1 MARKNNVSV
10 DIDDDEVRRLLEQME
25 TKEIQKAARMGMRKT
40 LLIVRRGVQKE
51 LRSRIK
57 DERPSR
63 RVKTKSGYVTY
74 GYLYKDVKIG
84 VYRRHFGGNISLLS
98 KRGKQNRSHVLRFL
112 NQGTKIREKRGSI
125 AGWHFFEAGVNAT
138 KDKAIAE
145 AKKNL
150 DQAIAKVYKKNRS

>member
-1 MARKNNVSV
+1 MARKSNVSV
-10 DIDDDEVRRLLEQME
+10 DINDEEVRRMLDLMDV
-25 TKEIQKAARMGMRKT
+25 KEIQKAAKMGMRRT
-40 LLIVRRGVQKE
+40 LLIIRRGVQKE

-84 VYRRHFGGNISLLS
+84 MYRRQFGGNISLLA
-98 KRGKQNRSHVLRFL
+98 KRGKQNRSHVLRYL
-112 NQGTKIREKRGSI
+112 NQGTKVREKRGSI

-138 KDKAIAE
+138 KDKAMAE

-150 DQAIAKVYKKNRS
+150 NQAIAKIYKKNR

>member
-1 MARKNNVSV
+1 MVRKSNVSV
-10 DIDDDEVRRLLEQME
+10 DINDDEVRRMLDLMDV
-25 TKEIQKAARMGMRKT
+25 KEIQKAAKMGMRRT
-40 LLIVRRGVQKE
+40 LLIIRRGVQKE

-74 GYLYKDVKIG
+74 GYLYKDVKVGI
-84 VYRRHFGGNISLLS
+84 YRRSFGGNVSLLS
-98 KRGKQNRSHVLRFL
+98 RKGKQNRSHVLRFL
-112 NQGTKIREKRGSI
+112 NLGTQQRKKRGSI

-138 KDKAIAE
+138 KDKAMAE

-150 DQAIAKVYKKNRS
+150 NQAIAKIYKKNR

>member
-1 MARKNNVSV
+1 MARKSNVSV
-10 DIDDDEVRRLLEQME
+10 DINDDEVRRMLDLMDV
-25 TKEIQKAARMGMRKT
+25 KEIQKAAKMGVRRT
-40 LLIVRRGVQKE
+40 LLIIRRGVQKE

-84 VYRRHFGGNISLLS
+84 MYRRSFGGNVSLLS
-98 KRGKQNRSHVLRFL
+98 RKGKQNRSHVLRFL
-112 NQGTKIREKRGSI
+112 NLGTQQRKKRGSI

-138 KDKAIAE
+138 KDKAMAE

-150 DQAIAKVYKKNRS
+150 NQAIAKVYKKNR

>member
-1 MARKNNVSV
+1 MARKSNVSV
-10 DIDDDEVRRLLEQME
+10 DINDDEVRRMLDLMDV
-25 TKEIQKAARMGMRKT
+25 KEIQKAAKMGMRRT
-40 LLIVRRGVQKE
+40 LLIIRRGVQKE

-63 RVKTKSGYVTY
+63 RVKTKNGYVTY

-84 VYRRHFGGNISLLS
+84 MYRRSFGGNISLLA

-112 NQGTKIREKRGSI
+112 NQGTKQRKKRGSI

-138 KDKAIAE
+138 KDKAMAE

-150 DQAIAKVYKKNRS
+150 NQAIAKVYKKNR

>member
-1 MARKNNVSV
+1 MARKSNVSV
-10 DIDDDEVRRLLEQME
+10 DINDDEVRRMLDLMDV
-25 TKEIQKAARMGMRKT
+25 KEIQKAAKMGMRRT
-40 LLIVRRGVQKE
+40 LLIIRRGVQKE

-84 VYRRHFGGNISLLS
+84 MYRRSFGGNVSLLS
-98 KRGKQNRSHVLRFL
+98 RKGKQNRSHVLRFL
-112 NQGTKIREKRGSI
+112 NLGTQQRKKRGSI

-138 KDKAIAE
+138 KDKAMAE

-150 DQAIAKVYKKNRS
+150 NQAIAKVYKKNR

>member
-1 MARKNNVSV
+1 MARKSNVSV
-10 DIDDDEVRRLLEQME
+10 DINDDEVRRMLEQME
-25 TKEIQKAARMGMRKT
+25 TKEIQKAAKMGMRRT
-40 LLIVRRGVQKE
+40 LLIIRRGVQKE

-74 GYLYKDVKIG
+74 GYLYKDVKVGI
-84 VYRRHFGGNISLLS
+84 YRRSFGGNVSLLS
-98 KRGKQNRSHVLRFL
+98 RKGKQNRSHVLRFL
-112 NQGTKIREKRGSI
+112 NLGTQQRKKRGSI

-138 KDKAIAE
+138 KDKAMAE

-150 DQAIAKVYKKNRS
+150 NQAIAKIYKKNR